1 MMTDIVNY
9 VQPARGLSVNPFK
22 ILRSE
27 NGVTIA
33 ELKALIKD
41 LPETDKNG
49 DPYELWIGNKES
61 TSNVA
66 HEIWPFNEGDI
77 LIRY

>member
-1 MMTDIVNY
+1 MTTDAVNY
-9 VQPARGLSVNPFK
+9 VQPTRGLPINPFN

-27 NGVTIA
+27 NGITIA
-33 ELKALIKD
+33 ELKALVKD

-49 DPYELWIGNKES
+49 DPYEVWIGNKEN

-66 HEIWPFNEGDI
+66 REIWPFNEGDI
-77 LIRY
+77 LIRD